1 VSELEWFSDPR
12 CIAEEANFRLGH
24 YHYQATLKRSGA
36 IRLIEAPTA
45 RIKTLQRKILNSIL
59 DRIPAYPA
67 VHGFVRGRSIQ
78 TFVLPHVGRP
88 VVLRMDVRDFFP
100 SFTVARAR
108 AFFRTAGYGESV
120 AHSLGGLCT
129 HSVPR
134 ALWNH
139 LPLDVAPVQLRE
151 NAGMYEIRHLPQGA
165 PTSPALANICSYRL
179 DCRLTGLAKS
189 AGAGY
194 TRSADDL
201 AFSGDEPFE
210 RGVERFSPHVAAI
223 LIEEGFHAH
232 HHKTRV
238 MRQGTRQYLAGLVA
252 NSRVNIVR
260 ADFDR
265 LKAILHNCVR
275 NGPAGQNRDGH
286 SDLHAPLRGRI
297 AFVESVHPEKG
308 ERLRRQFDRIPW

>member
-1 VSELEWFSDPR
+1 MSNSLVVTALARCFLAGSPVVDDMVDLAAQTLGVRWRWLPALARHCVQNFPPDARPRERDVTQFLLQDQTLSQELSRKSPRLRVAHWVPLPRVTRPVDAAAAWDLPPLPTIVALAAWLRVQVSELEWLSDPC

-36 IRLIEAPTA
+36 IRLIEAPKA
-45 RIKTLQRKILNSIL
+45 RIKTPQRKILNSTL

-165 PTSPALANICSYRL
+165 PTSPALANICS
-179 DCRLTGLAKS
+179 
-189 AGAGY
+189 
-194 TRSADDL
+194 
-201 AFSGDEPFE
+201 
-210 RGVERFSPHVAAI
+210 
-223 LIEEGFHAH
+223 
-232 HHKTRV
+232 
-238 MRQGTRQYLAGLVA
+238 
-252 NSRVNIVR
+252 
-260 ADFDR
+260 
-265 LKAILHNCVR
+265 
-275 NGPAGQNRDGH
+275 
-286 SDLHAPLRGRI
+286 
-297 AFVESVHPEKG
+297 
-308 ERLRRQFDRIPW
+308 